1 MASTLAQLSK
11 DLTRTA
17 KAMSK
22 VPADNARA
30 MARITEAEIIRQQP
44 RHFKQFDDRAIGIK
58 GPRQRGARAWAS
70 VAGGGLVV
78 IAEHGS
84 YMASDGW
91 TIYPKAYTTA
101 TKNSGVRYEGRL
113 RIDETRRKVAEGQRV
128 RGRLSMDVWRTQRM
142 VLAFGAPSAT
152 MFRRS
157 ARHKPIPPGKFVA
170 RAAAIARERSGEIVA
185 DQVIKVMGTLR

>member
-1 MASTLAQLSK
+1 MANTLAQLSK

-17 KAMSK
+17 KALSK

-30 MARITEAEIIRQQP
+30 MARITRAEIIRQQP

-84 YMASDGW
+84 YEKPNGW
-91 TIYPKAYTTA
+91 TIYPQAYTTA
-101 TKNSGVRYEGRL
+101 TRNAGVRYDGRARL
-113 RIDETRRKVAEGQRV
+113 DATRDKLARGARV
-128 RGRLSMDVWRTQRM
+128 SVKDRYRVKRM

-152 MFRRS
+152 AFRRS
-157 ARHKPIPPGKFVA
+157 ARHKPIPPGRFVA
-170 RAAAIARERSGEIVA
+170 RAAADARERSGEIVA
-185 DQVIKVMGTLR
+185 EQVVKVIGTLR